1 MRTLLFVLIG
11 VTLCAGEPAAQ
22 SLIENGHWKRA
33 RDLVEAEYKAHPN
46 DAHATYLLA
55 RVRHEFGNLDEA
67 VKLAEAAVRLDPK
80 SSAFHRELGEAYAD
94 QAGRVS
100 MFKQLGL
107 ARKCR
112 AEFEAALAIAPNDPD
127 NLFDQAQY
135 FEEAPGVVGGDKKKA
150 ARFANDLMKIDA
162 ARGYLALA
170 YLARKE
176 KEDGKLEGLYQKAV
190 ESNPRNY
197 EARINLA
204 AYYLPA
210 EHSNPA
216 LAEQHSKAAL
226 DLNPDRID
234 AYRVLAAA
242 LVLGKHYED
251 AAKLVARAEAAI
263 PDDLSPLVYT
273 ARAMLRDGADLS
285 KAEAC
290 LKKYLDQT
298 NEPEVGAPLIAGA
311 HWSLGLVYEKEG
323 RKADARSELETAL
336 RLRPDFEPARRDLK
350 RLKN

>member
-135 FEEAPGVVGGDKKKA
+135 FEEAPGVIGGD
-150 ARFANDLMKIDA
+150 
-162 ARGYLALA
+162 
-170 YLARKE
+170 
-176 KEDGKLEGLYQKAV
+176 
-190 ESNPRNY
+190 
-197 EARINLA
+197 
-204 AYYLPA
+204 
-210 EHSNPA
+210 
-216 LAEQHSKAAL
+216 
-226 DLNPDRID
+226 
-234 AYRVLAAA
+234 
-242 LVLGKHYED
+242 
-251 AAKLVARAEAAI
+251 
-263 PDDLSPLVYT
+263 
-273 ARAMLRDGADLS
+273 
-285 KAEAC
+285 
-290 LKKYLDQT
+290 
-298 NEPEVGAPLIAGA
+298 
-311 HWSLGLVYEKEG
+311 
-323 RKADARSELETAL
+323 
-336 RLRPDFEPARRDLK
+336 
-350 RLKN
+350 